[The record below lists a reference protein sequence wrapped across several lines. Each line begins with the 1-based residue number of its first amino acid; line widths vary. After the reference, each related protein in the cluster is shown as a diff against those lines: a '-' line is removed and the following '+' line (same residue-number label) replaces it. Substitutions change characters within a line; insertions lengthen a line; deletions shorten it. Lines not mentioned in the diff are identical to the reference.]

1 MKRKAVALMSG
12 GLDSILAVK
21 VILDQGIPVTAIRFI
36 THFGCDPVTSGSCG
50 KDVEPIVKMWGP
62 LGLDVKMCHLGQD
75 YIDMVKNPKY
85 GWGKNMNPCV
95 DCRVMMLNWARE
107 IMEEMDAAFLIT
119 GEVLDQRPMSQTR
132 ERLMKI
138 DKDTGLKGKI
148 LRPLS
153 AKHLPPTFAEE
164 EGLVDRSRLHD
175 IAGRGRKRQ
184 YEMAKEFGIKDI
196 PQPSGGC
203 LLTDPG
209 YSSRLRD
216 LWDYDPEA
224 GARDINLLRAGRHF
238 RLHDRCKVIVGRQE
252 NENKMIQAFA
262 EKGDALLFLQNA
274 NGPTTLVRGQCE
286 PKDIELAAKITAR
299 YADVEGRSTVVVDR
313 KGGIPF
319 TLEVDPAKEEEY
331 LSFRIAVQKGRK
343 KVKALS

>member
-1 MKRKAVALMSG
+1 MSG

-50 KDVEPIVKMWGP
+50 KDVEPLVKMWGH

-85 GWGKNMNPCV
+85 GRGKNMNPCV
-95 DCRVMMLNWARE
+95 DCRVMMLNWAHE
-107 IMEEMDAAFLIT
+107 IMKEMDAAFLIT

-138 DKDTGLKGKI
+138 DKDTGLKGLI

-153 AKHLPPTFAEE
+153 AKHLPPTFAEK
-164 EGLVDRSRLHD
+164 EGLVDRSLLLD

-184 YEMAKEFGIKDI
+184 YELANEFGIKEI

-203 LLTDPG
+203 LLTDRG

-216 LWDYDPEA
+216 LWANAPDA

-238 RLHDRCKVIVGRQE
+238 RVNEHCKIIVGRNE
-252 NENKMIQAFA
+252 NENRMIGAFV
-262 EKGDALLFLQNA
+262 EKGDALLALRDA
-274 NGPTTLVRGQCE
+274 NGPTTLVRGLYKPE
-286 PKDIELAAKITAR
+286 DVELAAKITTR
-299 YADVEGRSTVVVDR
+299 YGDVDGRSPVVVER
-313 KGGIPF
+313 KGGVPF
-319 TLEVDPAKEEEY
+319 TLEVDPAREEEY
-331 LSFRIAVQKGRK
+331 LPLRVEVQRDPRK
-343 KVKALS
+343 AKVYS